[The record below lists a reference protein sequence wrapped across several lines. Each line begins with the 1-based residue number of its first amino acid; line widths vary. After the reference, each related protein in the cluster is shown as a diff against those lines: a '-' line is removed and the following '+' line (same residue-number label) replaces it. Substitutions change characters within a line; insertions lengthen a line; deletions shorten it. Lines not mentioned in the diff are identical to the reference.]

1 MDIKHVEATA
11 DALVKDVVETVR
23 KHPQY
28 AQLVNKLVEDAL
40 GVLAAQIGV

>member
-1 MDIKHVEATA
+1 MDLKHVEATA
-11 DALVKDVVETVR
+11 ETLVHDVVDTVR
-23 KHPQY
+23 KDPRY